1 MPKPPLIALLLIFL
15 CSIALKPLEARETL
29 SLAGE
34 WKLRLDPNDEG
45 AAKQWFNEPLTDS
58 VKWPGS
64 LGDSGYGKKDSSQ
77 GSGIWSFAFM
87 YTANWDWSNKG
98 VAWYQKDI
106 LIPKNWQ
113 GKRISLFME
122 RSHWTQ
128 VWVDGKCAGPAQGH
142 LSTPHVDDLS
152 ALLSPG
158 PHRITVQV
166 NTAYDYPKVR
176 GSHHFCMQ
184 GRWNG
189 VIGRIELQ
197 ATDPVWIDSI
207 QVYPDL
213 TKHTARVRVT
223 VGNATGMPQKGAI
236 QLRATLAGKSNGGVD
251 DSVAFEAADPSTVCE
266 TELAMGEKVRLWSE
280 FEPNLYEVNAKLIAG
295 AQKDEAKATF
305 GMREFKAPGR
315 QFTLNGQRI
324 FLRGNTDNAVF
335 PKTAYSPMDV
345 AEWKRLFLISKSW
358 GLNHFRFHSWCPPE
372 AAFQAA
378 DEVGFYLQPEG
389 PFGGTTENAEEIAF
403 ISEEIKGILDTYG
416 NHPSFVMFSSGNEG
430 ACRPELYQKWVEQ
443 WRQQD
448 SRHLYTQ
455 STNGGGFQPFSDF
468 WVSFSI
474 GRTNWGSEGDHPG
487 CLRGAYDDPFVGHM
501 NNIPPSTMIDYSRS
515 LDGVGIPNPPKIDR
529 PLVAHEVGQYNA
541 YPNYR
546 EMAKYTGAVRLKNFE
561 VFRKSLEA
569 HHMLDQADDFVR
581 ASGELQVL
589 LYREEIEAALRTP
602 GFAGFQLLA
611 LEDQQ
616 EQGTA
621 LCGILDAFKESKGY
635 GNAAEFSQWCAPV
648 EPLLRM
654 KQYTWTTGE
663 TFAGDVQVAHYGPKA
678 FDAAV
683 LKWSIQSLDG
693 KTVTSGALPAQP
705 IQPGGLANLGHIEAP
720 LSKLPAPAAYTV
732 TLEIANTP
740 IRNRWKI
747 WLYPQTLPP
756 VEASDVLITEE
767 WSAPVEQALAAGRK
781 VLFLPKPSALPHSIA
796 GSFATDFW
804 CYPMFKGQN
813 PPGTLGLLCDPKHP
827 ALAAFPTEFHS
838 NWQWWD
844 LVKHSRS
851 MILDDLPADFRPLVQ
866 VIDNLERNQKLGALF
881 ETKIGPGRLMVCSI
895 DLVSALDQRPVARQ
909 FRYSLLRYMTS
920 DDFHPATVLPAEAIT
935 NLGRTTSQSEG
946 LELAEPVGTH
956 RAALM
961 VHCSSKLLKRK
972 SLWQQEFDDVAV
984 KNAGFDYAL
993 AGDTLSLRDFGTTFW
1008 TGASLKLIVTCP
1020 KGWTGNLHLRLQ
1032 DINHQKRSAAVSLN
1046 GKKLG
1051 EIKEYGDG
1059 AWVVVPLTAQD
1070 TAAGKVEVE
1079 VVAPEKKD
1087 VIVTDL
1093 VVMPTGANDPG

>member
-1 MPKPPLIALLLIFL
+1 MNPLLIA
-15 CSIALKPLEARETL
+15 ALSLALAATAHARETL

-34 WKLRLDPNDEG
+34 WKLRLDPNNVG
-45 AAKQWFNEPLTDS
+45 TAKQWFNEALTDP

-64 LGDSGYGKKDSSQ
+64 LGDSGYGQKDTSQ

-87 YTANWDWSNKG
+87 YTPSWDWTKKG
-98 VAWYQKDI
+98 VAWYQRDVI
-106 LIPKNWQ
+106 VPKNWQ
-113 GKRISLFME
+113 GQRISLFME

-128 VWVDGKCAGPAQGH
+128 VWVDGKCAGPPQGH

-166 NTAYDYPKVR
+166 NTACDYPKIR
-176 GSHHFCMQ
+176 GSHHFDMQ

-197 ATDPVWIDSI
+197 ATAPVWIDSI

-223 VGNATGMPQKGAI
+223 VGNATGMPQHGAI
-236 QLRATLAGKSNGGVD
+236 QLTAALAGKRKGGVAG
-251 DSVAFEAADPSTVCE
+251 SVAFDAAGPSTTCE
-266 TELAMGEKVRLWSE
+266 TELAIGEKARLWSE
-280 FEPNLYEVNAKLIAG
+280 FTPALYQLDARLVAG
-295 AQKDEAKATF
+295 AQKDEAQATF

-315 QFTLNGQRI
+315 QFTLNGRPV

-335 PKTAYSPMDV
+335 PQTAYPPMDV
-345 AEWKRLFLISKSW
+345 AEWKRLFLIAKSW

-378 DEVGFYLQPEG
+378 DETGFYLQPEG
-389 PFGGTTENAEEIAF
+389 PFGGSTDNAEEIAF
-403 ISEEIKGILDTYG
+403 ISEEVKAILDTYG

-430 ACRPELYQKWVEQ
+430 NCRPELYQKWVGQ
-443 WRQQD
+443 WHQQD

-455 STNGGGFQPFSDF
+455 STNGGGFQTFSDF

-474 GRTNWGSEGDHPG
+474 GRANWGHDGAHPG
-487 CLRGAYDDPFVGHM
+487 CLRGAFHDPKVGHI
-501 NNIPPSTMIDYSRS
+501 NNSPPSTLTDYSES

-546 EMAKYTGAVRLKNFE
+546 EMAKCTGAVRLKNYE
-561 VFRKSLEA
+561 GFRKSLDD

-635 GNAAEFSQWCAPV
+635 GNAAEFREWCGPIV
-648 EPLLRM
+648 PLLRM
-654 KQYTWTTGE
+654 KQYTWTTAE
-663 TFAGDVQVAHYGPKA
+663 TLTGDVQVAHYGPKA

-683 LKWSIQSLDG
+683 LKWSIESLDG
-693 KTVTSGALPAQP
+693 KTVASGALPATR
-705 IQPGGLANLGHIEAP
+705 IEPGGLANLGHIEAP
-720 LSKLPAPAAYTV
+720 LAKLPAPAAYTV
-732 TLEIANTP
+732 TLTIANTP

-747 WLYPQTLPP
+747 WVYPQTLPP
-756 VEASDVLITEE
+756 VDASAVLITET
-767 WSAPVEQALAAGRK
+767 WDAAAEQALAAGRK
-781 VLFLPKPSALPHSIA
+781 VLFLPKPAALPHSVP

-804 CYPMFKGQN
+804 CYPMFKGFN

-881 ETKIGPGRLMVCSI
+881 EAKIGPGRLMVCSI
-895 DLVSALDQRPVARQ
+895 DLVSDLDKRPVARQ
-909 FRYSLLRYMTS
+909 LRHSLLCYMAS
-920 DDFHPATVLPAEAIT
+920 DSFKPTASLPPEAIAK
-935 NLGRTTSQSEG
+935 LGCSITQAEG
-946 LELAEPVGTH
+946 LELAEPMGTH
-956 RAALM
+956 RATLM
-961 VHCSSKLLKRK
+961 VRCGSKVQKDK
-972 SLWQQEFDDVAV
+972 SPWQQKLDEVAAQ
-984 KNAGFDYAL
+984 KPGFDYAL
-993 AGDTLSLRDFGTTFW
+993 AGDALVRSDYDVKFW
-1008 TGASLKLIVTCP
+1008 VGGHLNLIVTCP
-1020 KGWTGNLHLRLQ
+1020 NGWTGNLHLRLQ
-1032 DINHQKRSAAVSLN
+1032 DIAQRGRSATVSLN

-1051 EIKEYGDG
+1051 DIKQYGDG
-1059 AWVVVPLTAQD
+1059 AWVVVPLTAID
-1070 TAAGKVEVE
+1070 TATGKVEVE
-1079 VVAPEKKD
+1079 VAAPEKQD

-1093 VVMPTGANDPG
+1093 VAMPTGASDPG